1 MTQKELEQEIKRK
14 EDEIKALLELKDLVF
29 DYERQIGLRLAD
41 LSKLYKQRKT
51 KKSSPKG
58 GGSLNNINIRIW
70 SILKN

>member
-29 DYERQIGLRLAD
+29 DYERQIDFRLAD
-41 LSKLYKQRKT
+41 LLSSTSKEKT
-51 KKSSPKG
+51 KKVLPYG

-70 SILKN
+70 KILKN

>member
-29 DYERQIGLRLAD
+29 DYERQTF
-41 LSKLYKQRKT
+41 LSSTSKEKT

-58 GGSLNNINIRIW
+58 EVL
-70 SILKN
+70 

>member
-29 DYERQIGLRLAD
+29 DYERQIDLRLAD
-41 LSKLYKQRKT
+41 LSKLYR
-51 KKSSPKG
+51 

-70 SILKN
+70 KILKN